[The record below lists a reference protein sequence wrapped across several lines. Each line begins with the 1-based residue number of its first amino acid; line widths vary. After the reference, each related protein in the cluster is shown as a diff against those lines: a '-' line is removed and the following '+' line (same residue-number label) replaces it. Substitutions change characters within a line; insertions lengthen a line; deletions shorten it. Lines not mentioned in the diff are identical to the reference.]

1 MASSDINFVDASHV
15 NAEPVDLQ
23 KLLLQRVLAMA
34 ALAVTGVISYSWLGL
49 HLPVTALLL
58 ILGSWTTSTIITWYR
73 VSSKTSV
80 PAYELL
86 LLLLV
91 DLLALTS
98 LCYFSGGPTNPFVS
112 LLLIPVATSAAAPW
126 RHITWLILIF
136 ALICY
141 TFLLFFYIPL
151 QGLEHI
157 TILSDMNLHLAGM
170 YLSFLF
176 SACLIAYFVH
186 KMTSTL
192 QQREKMLAATR
203 ERMLRDEHLIAFGT
217 LAASTA
223 HELGTP
229 LATAAILIGEL
240 DERQE
245 DARLRHDK
253 LATLRD
259 QIYRCKNIL
268 GSLSHYAGNPRAESA
283 HLQSADIYLKNLL
296 NEWQILRPAVK
307 LAYDIESSGMPPL
320 LVADLTLSHAILN
333 LLNNAADASPQDVRV
348 HASWNKEQLFIEIR
362 DQGKGFDQQL
372 LERLGQEPI
381 GYRPDKQG
389 LGVGLYLSQAVF
401 SRVNGQLKLNNHPEG
416 GACCQVVLP
425 LSAAGEVK
433 TNGDQLKSANIAGG

>member
-1 MASSDINFVDASHV
+1 MTSAVRAPIDGSCI

-23 KLLLQRVLAMA
+23 KLLLQRVLAMV
-34 ALAVTGVISYSWLGL
+34 ALAVTGAIAYSWVGL
-49 HLPVTALLL
+49 HLPILTLLL
-58 ILGSWTTSTIITWYR
+58 ILGGWTILTLVTWYR
-73 VSSKTSV
+73 VHNQTSV
-80 PAYELL
+80 PAYEFL

-91 DLLALTS
+91 DLIALTS

-126 RHITWLILIF
+126 RHITWLVLVF
-136 ALICY
+136 ALSCY
-141 TFLLFFYIPL
+141 TFLLFDYIPL

-157 TILSDMNLHLAGM
+157 TILSDMNLHLGGM
-170 YLSFLF
+170 YVSFLF

-203 ERMLRDEHLIAFGT
+203 ERMLRDEHLIALGT

-240 DERQE
+240 DQRHENDRQ
-245 DARLRHDK
+245 RQDK

-259 QIYRCKNIL
+259 QIYRCKSIL
-268 GSLSHYAGNPRAESA
+268 GTLSHYAGNPRAESA
-283 HLQSADIYLKNLL
+283 HLESIDIYLKSLL
-296 NEWQILRPAVK
+296 NEWQALRPAVH
-307 LAYDIESSGMPPL
+307 LTYAFESVGTPPL
-320 LVADLTLSHAILN
+320 LVADLTLSHALLN
-333 LLNNAADASPQDVRV
+333 LLNNAADVSPQDVRM
-348 HASWNKEQLFIEIR
+348 HASWDKERLLIEIR

-401 SRVNGQLKLNNHPEG
+401 SRMNGQLKLYNHPEG
-416 GACCQVVLP
+416 GACCQVALP
-425 LSAAGEVK
+425 LSAAGDMK
-433 TNGDQLKSANIAGG
+433 RNGDQFKAAIIAGG